1 MLSVRNLSASF
12 HTRAGIVRAVRN
24 VSFDVAPGETLGIVG
39 ESGSGKSVTCYSM
52 MGLIPMPPGRIES
65 GSAMLDGTDLLHCPE
80 KELRSIRGKRVY
92 LAEYKR
98 YVEQTVIYDKAYHI
112 IMALSLI
119 HI

>member
-65 GSAMLDGTDLLHCPE
+65 GSAMLDGTGPCSNVRKKNFASSGADASP
-80 KELRSIRGKRVY
+80 
-92 LAEYKR
+92 
-98 YVEQTVIYDKAYHI
+98 
-112 IMALSLI
+112 
-119 HI
+119 